1 MYNIFFTKRNKQK
14 RPTKASDY
22 GRRHNG
28 MAESTVTADS
38 KLTSSDTR
46 RRIWA
51 IVGASSGNLVEWFDF
66 YVYSF
71 CSLYFAH
78 IFFPSGNTTTQ
89 LLQTAGVF
97 AAGFLMR
104 PIGGWLFGRIADKH
118 GRKKSMLLSVCMMCF
133 GSLVIACLPG
143 YETIGTWAPALLLLA
158 RLFQGLSV
166 GGEYGTSATY
176 MSEVA
181 VEGRKGFYA
190 SFQYVTLIGGQLLA
204 LLVVVVLQHTMEDAA
219 LREWGWRIP
228 FALGAVLAVVALWLR
243 RQLDETSQQETRA
256 LKEAGSLKG
265 LWRNRRAFIMVLGFT
280 AAGSLC
286 FYTFTTYM
294 QKYLVNT
301 AGMHANV
308 ASGIMTAALFVFML
322 IQPLIGAAASNT
334 NADWYCRMAQENPG
348 VDVPVYGVPI
358 NTREAL
364 GVLHFK
370 GFIIDDSV
378 LYSGASLNDV
388 YLHQHDKYRYDR
400 YHLIRNRKMS
410 DIMFEWVTQNIMN
423 GRGVNRLDDVNRP
436 KSPEIKNDIRLFRQ
450 ELRDAAYHFQ
460 GDADNDQLS
469 VTPLVGLGKSSLLNK
484 TIFHLMPCAE
494 QKLTICTPY
503 FNLPA
508 ILVRNI
514 IQLLREGKKVEIIVG
529 DKTANDFYIPEDEPF
544 KIIGALPYLYEIN
557 LRRFLSR
564 LQYYVNTDQ
573 LVVRLWK
580 DDDNTY
586 HLKGMWVDDKWMLI
600 TGNNLNPR
608 AWRLD
613 LENAILIHDPQ
624 LELAPQREKELELIR
639 EHTTIVKHYRDLQ
652 SIADY
657 PVKVRKL
664 IRRLRRIRIDRLI
677 SRIL

>member
-1 MYNIFFTKRNKQK
+1 
-14 RPTKASDY
+14 
-22 GRRHNG
+22 

-143 YETIGTWAPALLLLA
+143 YETIG
-158 RLFQGLSV
+158 V

-265 LWRNRRAFIMVLGFT
+265 LWRNRRAFIMYAEVSGKYCGN
-280 AAGSLC
+280 ACQRGEWHYDCRIVCIHAYS
-286 FYTFTTYM
+286 TTHWR
-294 QKYLVNT
+294 
-301 AGMHANV
+301 A
-308 ASGIMTAALFVFML
+308 
-322 IQPLIGAAASNT
+322 
-334 NADWYCRMAQENPG
+334 
-348 VDVPVYGVPI
+348 
-358 NTREAL
+358 
-364 GVLHFK
+364 
-370 GFIIDDSV
+370 
-378 LYSGASLNDV
+378 
-388 YLHQHDKYRYDR
+388 
-400 YHLIRNRKMS
+400 
-410 DIMFEWVTQNIMN
+410 
-423 GRGVNRLDDVNRP
+423 
-436 KSPEIKNDIRLFRQ
+436 
-450 ELRDAAYHFQ
+450 
-460 GDADNDQLS
+460 
-469 VTPLVGLGKSSLLNK
+469 VG
-484 TIFHLMPCAE
+484 
-494 QKLTICTPY
+494 
-503 FNLPA
+503 
-508 ILVRNI
+508 
-514 IQLLREGKKVEIIVG
+514 
-529 DKTANDFYIPEDEPF
+529 
-544 KIIGALPYLYEIN
+544 
-557 LRRFLSR
+557 
-564 LQYYVNTDQ
+564 
-573 LVVRLWK
+573 
-580 DDDNTY
+580 
-586 HLKGMWVDDKWMLI
+586 
-600 TGNNLNPR
+600 
-608 AWRLD
+608 
-613 LENAILIHDPQ
+613 
-624 LELAPQREKELELIR
+624 
-639 EHTTIVKHYRDLQ
+639 
-652 SIADY
+652 
-657 PVKVRKL
+657 
-664 IRRLRRIRIDRLI
+664 
-677 SRIL
+677 